1 MKKFDWFRLSIRQL
15 VIRIYFTIML
25 FVISF
30 GLIYASFNSSENNA
44 KTALF
49 FGVVILILNL
59 IGNIGS
65 LLFTYLNVEVN
76 TLDYINESEHVFGI
90 IIMSIIMSIVL
101 GLIITHLVFKG

>member
-44 KTALF
+44 KPALF

-90 IIMSIIMSIVL
+90 IIMSIVMAVVL
-101 GLIITHLVFKG
+101 GLVITHLVFKG

>member
-1 MKKFDWFRLSIRQL
+1 MKMFDWNRLSHREL
-15 VIRIYFTIML
+15 VVRVYFTIML

-30 GLIYASFNSSENNA
+30 GLIYASFNASENNA
-44 KTALF
+44 KPALF

-90 IIMSIIMSIVL
+90 IIMSIIMSIIL
-101 GLIITHLVFKG
+101 GLVISHLVFKG

>member
-1 MKKFDWFRLSIRQL
+1 MKKFDWSRLTHRQL
-15 VIRIYFTIML
+15 VVRMYFTIML

-30 GLIYASFNSSENNA
+30 GLIYVSFNTSEINA
-44 KTALF
+44 KPALF
-49 FGVVILILNL
+49 FGVVIMILNL

-65 LLFTYLNVEVN
+65 LLFTCLNLEVN